1 MPATANDLMTA
12 TASFMG
18 RERSTFI
25 RNGFDVL
32 LQACNN
38 ARLYAER
45 MIDFELS
52 RVSVEVPNVS
62 LTDGA
67 SLDAAVLISDHSTQ
81 VNVKKIKKAFVA
93 FVGNTNTFPV
103 AFYSRDKWLRR
114 VQRNFER
121 LGPVDWPLLEN

>member
-25 RNGFDVL
+25 KNGFDVL

-45 MIDFELS
+45 SVDFELS
-52 RVSVEVPNVS
+52 RISVEIPNVS

-67 SLDAAVLISDHSTQ
+67 SLDDAVLYSDHTTPVS
-81 VNVKKIKKAFVA
+81 VKKIKKAFIA
-93 FVGNTNTFPV
+93 FFGNTNTFPIS
-103 AFYSRDKWLRR
+103 FYSRDK
-114 VQRNFER
+114 
-121 LGPVDWPLLEN
+121 